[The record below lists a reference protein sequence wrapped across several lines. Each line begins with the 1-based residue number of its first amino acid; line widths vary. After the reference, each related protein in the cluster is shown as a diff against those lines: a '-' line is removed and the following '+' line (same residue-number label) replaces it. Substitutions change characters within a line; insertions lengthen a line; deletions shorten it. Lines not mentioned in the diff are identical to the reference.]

1 MRLPTKEQLRYHGSR
16 WAWVVGLATLAYV
29 VFPSSA
35 TNVELLAVGTPA
47 ERDVIAPFTFPVN
60 KSDQERVREA
70 EELASSVKPIYQYQE
85 RALDSAKVAMH
96 GFFSS
101 VETAAD
107 QGGATAILQVVKA
120 QGFALG
126 VPEAAYLAKGGKRH
140 GLEKALSEVFDRTLA
155 LGITGPGVL
164 QVEQAPEL
172 IVRRRS
178 GEQSVPRDQV
188 LSYAQYLVRA
198 RAIHPDRGSSVGDQ
212 LYVRLAGHF
221 FRPTLIPNTLETE
234 RRRDELRR
242 SVDPSKYIVRAGDRI
257 VGAHEVVTNE
267 AHEKL
272 VALHSDLV
280 RRGGATSRSLGGVLG
295 PILRDSL
302 IFAIFWVLLVFYRRE
317 TYRERRQVALIGG
330 LFALVL
336 LEAATVARSRCF
348 CASSAA

>member
-1 MRLPTKEQLRYHGSR
+1 MRLPTREELRYHGSR

-85 RALDSAKVAMH
+85 RALDSAKIAMH
-96 GFFSS
+96 AFFSS
-101 VETAAD
+101 AETAAD
-107 QGGATAILQVVKA
+107 QGGAMAILQVVKA

-126 VPEAAYLAKGGKRH
+126 APEAAYLAKGGKRH
-140 GLEKALSEVFDRTLA
+140 ALEKALSKVLDRTLA

-178 GEQSVPRDQV
+178 GEQSVP
-188 LSYAQYLVRA
+188 
-198 RAIHPDRGSSVGDQ
+198 
-212 LYVRLAGHF
+212 
-221 FRPTLIPNTLETE
+221 
-234 RRRDELRR
+234 
-242 SVDPSKYIVRAGDRI
+242 
-257 VGAHEVVTNE
+257 
-267 AHEKL
+267 
-272 VALHSDLV
+272 
-280 RRGGATSRSLGGVLG
+280 RGGATSRSLGGVLG

-317 TYRERRQVALIGG
+317 TYRERRQVALIGA

-336 LEAATVARSRCF
+336 LEAAVVARFVPSHPEIIFLPFMAMLLTVLFNGRVSMIAAMILAIVIGMQPVFHDIPALFLCVIGGVTAALTVRVLRRRSNFYVPVLIIALGYLAGAVALGLAGSWTVA
-348 CASSAA
+348 